1 VTEFGRPHV
10 HLRLTEST
18 NDRARD
24 LAEAGAPSGTIVT
37 AAEQSAGRGRHGH
50 VWSAPPGQAL
60 LFSAI
65 LRPLDL
71 EHSLLPLAAPVAVC
85 EAIES
90 VAPVECAIKWPNDVW
105 LDERKVAGV
114 LIEARPPAWAVI
126 GVGVNVAIADDDFPP
141 DVRWPATSI
150 GDDVTVE
157 SMRTALCEALGD
169 WVDAPAPET
178 LEQFRRR
185 DALSGREVSWEGAGT
200 APGSGRAAAVDER
213 GNLVVELGDGERLA
227 LGSGEVSLRLR

>member
-1 VTEFGRPHV
+1 
-10 HLRLTEST
+10 
-18 NDRARD
+18 
-24 LAEAGAPSGTIVT
+24 
-37 AAEQSAGRGRHGH
+37 
-50 VWSAPPGQAL
+50 
-60 LFSAI
+60 
-65 LRPLDL
+65 
-71 EHSLLPLAAPVAVC
+71 
-85 EAIES
+85 

-105 LDERKVAGV
+105 LDERKLAGV

-150 GDDVTVE
+150 GHDVTVE
-157 SMRTALCEALGD
+157 GMRAALCEALGD

-185 DALSGREVSWEGAGT
+185 DALAGREVSWEGAGT

-213 GNLVVELGDGERLA
+213 GNLVVELGDGDRLA
-227 LGSGEVSLRLR
+227 LGSGEVSLRPTTP